1 MEIRDLLT
9 FEASDEL
16 CIGTGTGAGA
26 AAAAT
31 ARAEGARDHDTP
43 PLSARRSWGPP
54 EPDDGPLPLEAAI
67 LAYLAR
73 RAPPGRPA
81 AG

>member
-1 MEIRDLLT
+1 MQIRDLLV
-9 FEASDEL
+9 FDASDEVYL
-16 CIGTGTGAGA
+16 GAHGALEAPAARETGTGAL
-26 AAAAT
+26 
-31 ARAEGARDHDTP
+31 DTP

-67 LAYLAR
+67 LAFLAR
-73 RAPPGRPA
+73 NPPTRRPP

>member
-9 FEASDEL
+9 FDASGEA
-16 CIGTGTGAGA
+16 CIGSGGAVA
-26 AAAAT
+26 ALAAHA
-31 ARAEGARDHDTP
+31 GDHDTP

-73 RAPPGRPA
+73 HPPADRPA
-81 AG
+81 ADQTG

>member
-1 MEIRDLLT
+1 MQIRDLLAFNT
-9 FEASDEL
+9 LDDV
-16 CIGTGTGAGA
+16 CIGAHSA
-26 AAAAT
+26 AEAT
-31 ARAEGARDHDTP
+31 AARAARTPTQDTP

-67 LAYLAR
+67 LAFLAR
-73 RAPPGRPA
+73 EPRHDRSA

>member
-1 MEIRDLLT
+1 MQIRDLLT
-9 FEASDEL
+9 FDATDEPFRD
-16 CIGTGTGAGA
+16 AHHAVDVA
-26 AAAAT
+26 AA
-31 ARAEGARDHDTP
+31 RERRQPVQDTP

-67 LAYLAR
+67 LAFIAR
-73 RAPPGRPA
+73 HPTTGRRT

>member
-1 MEIRDLLT
+1 MQIRELLT
-9 FEASDEL
+9 FDATEDV
-16 CIGTGTGAGA
+16 CIGAHSA
-26 AAAAT
+26 AEAVA
-31 ARAEGARDHDTP
+31 ARAAHARACDTP

-67 LAYLAR
+67 LAFLAR
-73 RAPPGRPA
+73 NPTTRRL

>member
-9 FEASDEL
+9 FDAPDEAVL
-16 CIGTGTGAGA
+16 GAGNVCDATVPHA
-26 AAAAT
+26 A
-31 ARAEGARDHDTP
+31 RGQNHDTP

-73 RAPPGRPA
+73 HPPAGRAA
-81 AG
+81 AD